1 MTHTAHTV
9 LLAAASL
16 LVSSAYAKS
25 HPNSPP
31 APTAGQVTIGG
42 VLDLAAGRWQLAGRP
57 SSSQLTPNT
66 LSTSRLTFSGFED
79 LGGGWRANFFLS
91 QLMRPDV
98 GAYGRF
104 DGDAF
109 WSSRSTVGLS
119 GPWGQVNL
127 GRMNAPTFF
136 TLARFDAHELG
147 AGAPVFLHTYPGGQ
161 PILAPQLFSDSTVNN
176 GIHYATPDLNGFTA
190 VVHVGSGEVAGAT
203 RGRLGYSLTYL
214 NKALSLAVAGDVITA
229 QLPPGESHQSTTVG
243 AAAYDFGVVKLSSIY
258 QQHKQSAL
266 ANRYRVVSLGASVP
280 LGPHKMMVTWAR
292 TELDRVA
299 SPDPTRD
306 SLAVTYDHFLS
317 KRTDLYVHG
326 LHDRATALNSG
337 NSLVVGMRHRF

>member
-1 MTHTAHTV
+1 MPYIARTT
-9 LLAAASL
+9 LLAAATL
-16 LVSSAYAKS
+16 LSTAQAQT
-25 HPNSPP
+25 NSPP
-31 APTAGQVTIGG
+31 PAAVSQISIGG
-42 VLDLAAGRWQLAGRP
+42 VLDVGAGRWQLAGRP
-57 SSSQLTPNT
+57 FVNQVIPNT

-119 GPWGQVNL
+119 GPWGQFNL

-161 PILAPQLFSDSTVNN
+161 PILAPQLFSDSTINN
-176 GIHYATPDLNGFTA
+176 GIQYATPNLNGFTA
-190 VVHVGSGEVAGAT
+190 VLHAGSGEVAGTT
-203 RGRLGYSLTYL
+203 RGRLGYSLTYV
-214 NKALSLAVAGDVITA
+214 NQALSLAVAGDVISA
-229 QLPPGESHQSTTVG
+229 QLPPGESHQSSALG
-243 AAAYDFGVVKLSSIY
+243 AAAYDFGVVKLSTIY

-266 ANRYRVVSLGASVP
+266 DNKYRVLSLGASMP
-280 LGPHKMMVTWAR
+280 LGPHKVMVTWAR
-292 TELDRVA
+292 TELDRIA
-299 SPDPTRD
+299 NPDPTRD

-326 LHDRATALNSG
+326 LHDRVTALKAG